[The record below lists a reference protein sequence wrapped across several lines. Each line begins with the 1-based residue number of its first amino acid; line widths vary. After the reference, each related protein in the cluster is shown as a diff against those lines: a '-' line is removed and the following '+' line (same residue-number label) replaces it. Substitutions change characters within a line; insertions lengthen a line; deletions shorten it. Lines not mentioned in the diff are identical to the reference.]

1 MTYSARTLPRARV
14 ELSRRGGSG
23 VAMKGV
29 VIVGL
34 LAVLLGGCAMGGK
47 SQADA
52 AVARFEQIEYVTGAS
67 TSVTR
72 PGLPTNTNYFSK
84 VTVVEGLSDADL
96 ALVIDQ
102 VLLVAR
108 EELAPTAT
116 GGASFFFRTAG
127 GSIDLRDAVP
137 LLGGVGQQS
146 IANTAVGDLSFSK
159 DTLKAHVSP
168 SED

>member
-1 MTYSARTLPRARV
+1 MTGRQNQSGAMLSA
-14 ELSRRGGSG
+14 
-23 VAMKGV
+23 KGV

-34 LAVLLGGCAMGGK
+34 LALLLGGCAMGGK

-52 AVARFEQIEYVTGAS
+52 AVARFEQIDHVVGAS

-84 VTVVEGLSDADL
+84 VTVVEGLSDVDL

-137 LLGGVGQQS
+137 LLGGVGDQS
-146 IANTAVGDLSFSK
+146 IANTAAGDLSFSK
-159 DTLKAHVSP
+159 DTLNAYVSP
-168 SED
+168 SEDA

>member
-1 MTYSARTLPRARV
+1 MKEPQNH
-14 ELSRRGGSG
+14 GGSKRW
-23 VAMKGV
+23 AKGV

-34 LAVLLGGCAMGGK
+34 LAVLLGGCAMGGT
-47 SQADA
+47 SQAD
-52 AVARFEQIEYVTGAS
+52 V
-67 TSVTR
+67 
-72 PGLPTNTNYFSK
+72 
-84 VTVVEGLSDADL
+84 DL

-137 LLGGVGQQS
+137 LLGGVGDQS
-146 IANTAVGDLSFSK
+146 IANTAAGDLSFSK
-159 DTLKAHVSP
+159 DTLNAYVSP
-168 SED
+168 SEDA